1 MTETDYI
8 LQQRNSAAD
17 TTIKI
22 RYIHSF
28 KKQYFTWN
36 SKATLTI

>member
-28 KKQYFTWN
+28 KN
-36 SKATLTI
+36 STLHGIPKPL